1 MMSRVQREPQ
11 LGSRVVRLDVAGT
24 IAFLIALVV
33 AVPLRNH
40 RSAQFLIGGVSM
52 VLFAIGVVTTLL
64 AYTRALERSRV
75 EEVGV
80 ANLFLLT
87 GETAPKPVRRTM
99 SWALAVQIVA
109 AITGAWIGVVGL
121 DKGQLNALAFGVLVP
136 MFGVGMNGLWA
147 AANGSY
153 GPRVGR
159 TVSPTD
165 HEID

>member
-1 MMSRVQREPQ
+1 MMSSVQTGPQ
-11 LGSRVVRLDVAGT
+11 PGSRVIRLDVAGT
-24 IAFLIALVV
+24 AVFLIALGF
-33 AVPLRNH
+33 AVPLRTH

-64 AYTRALERSRV
+64 AYTRALERSRL

-87 GETAPKPVRRTM
+87 GETAPRPVRRIM
-99 SWALAVQIVA
+99 SWALTVQILA

-121 DKGQLNALAFGVLVP
+121 DKGRLNALAFGVLVP
-136 MFGVGMNGLWA
+136 MFGVGMNGMWA
-147 AANGSY
+147 AGNGSY
-153 GPRVGR
+153 GPRVGQS
-159 TVSPTD
+159 VSPRD